1 MTVAPPRPEGPA
13 AILASRLDD
22 PQVAASLATLLEHAD
37 LVAVLL
43 EGLDGFLARSESIGA
58 SLMEAVVDARAT
70 VEGNELLGEL
80 QVDVPK
86 VAGAA
91 VRLINADL
99 LTPEAVDQVSVLAR
113 GLVQGGEDYKAAPI
127 EVGGPLSL
135 LKLLKDPDVNRAI
148 SYFATVAKAIGR
160 EVAKGPDTPTTR
172 A

>member
-1 MTVAPPRPEGPA
+1 MTVTEPRTDGPA
-13 AILASRLDD
+13 ALLAARLDD
-22 PQVAASLATLLEHAD
+22 PQVAANLALLLEHAD

-43 EGLDGFLARSESIGA
+43 EGLDGFLSRSESIGA
-58 SLMEAVVDARAT
+58 SVMEAVADARTT
-70 VEGNELLGEL
+70 VGENELLGEL
-80 QVDVPK
+80 SVDVPK

-113 GLVQGGEDYKAAPI
+113 GLVQGGEDYKASPV
-127 EVGGPLSL
+127 EVGGPLTL

-148 SYFATVAKAIGR
+148 SYFATVARAIGR
-160 EVAKGPDTPTTR
+160 EVAKAPTSAPR